1 MSVTTIPHRPIR
13 TLVHRQPGWIV
24 RLFDYKPFLIVVCL
38 TPAIGLLAVFLTYP
52 LGLGVWLAF
61 TDTTIGRRGVF
72 VGLENFQY
80 LLSDPLWWNAVFYS
94 VFYTAIAT
102 FGKFALG
109 FWLAL
114 LLNNHFPF
122 KSLLRA
128 IILLPWIVP
137 TVLSALAFW
146 WIYDPQF
153 SIISYLL
160 VDVLHIRTT
169 NIDFLGSAWPARF
182 SLIAANIWRGIPFVA
197 ISLLAGLQTISPSLY
212 EAAMLDGASRLAA
225 VSFHHL
231 PDDAADSG
239 DRDDV
244 LDHLHLYGFP
254 AGLRHHPR
262 RPGQLDASAGDAGV
276 PARHR
281 RRRTRRRC
289 GDRGVDDPVPGVRD
303 IVQLLRPCPP
313 QMAAGREPMTDVA
326 ASPGNSNVA
335 SATPETM
342 AWDSRARRVMM
353 IYLPLSCFVLILL
366 FPFYWMAITSFK
378 PNGELLNYK
387 DHNPFWITSPTHRPY
402 QASAVQHGL
411 SDLAEDH
418 DVRGGLFDLPVAV
431 CITLAAYAIERLRFR
446 GSPYV
451 GLGIYL
457 AYLVPPSILFI
468 PLATV
473 VVQFGLF
480 DSPLA
485 LILVYPTFLVP
496 FCTWLLIGYFKS
508 IPYELEECALVDG
521 ATRLQILRRIT
532 LPLAVP
538 GLISAG
544 IFSFTLSW
552 NEFIYA
558 LAFIQSSANKTVP
571 VAILTELVSGD
582 VYQWGALMAGSLL
595 GSLPVAVF
603 YSLFVDYYVSSLTGA
618 VKE

>member
-1 MSVTTIPHRPIR
+1 MSDKAEAAGMEYLQSLPRRWVTLYIP
-13 TLVHRQPGWIV
+13 LG
-24 RLFDYKPFLIVVCL
+24 
-38 TPAIGLLAVFLTYP
+38 VFL
-52 LGLGVWLAF
+52 
-61 TDTTIGRRGVF
+61 F
-72 VGLENFQY
+72 V
-80 LLSDPLWWNAVFYS
+80 
-94 VFYTAIAT
+94 
-102 FGKFALG
+102 
-109 FWLAL
+109 
-114 LLNNHFPF
+114 
-122 KSLLRA
+122 
-128 IILLPWIVP
+128 
-137 TVLSALAFW
+137 
-146 WIYDPQF
+146 
-153 SIISYLL
+153 
-160 VDVLHIRTT
+160 
-169 NIDFLGSAWPARF
+169 
-182 SLIAANIWRGIPFVA
+182 
-197 ISLLAGLQTISPSLY
+197 
-212 EAAMLDGASRLAA
+212 
-225 VSFHHL
+225 
-231 PDDAADSG
+231 
-239 DRDDV
+239 
-244 LDHLHLYGFP
+244 
-254 AGLRHHPR
+254 
-262 RPGQLDASAGDAGV
+262 
-276 PARHR
+276 
-281 RRRTRRRC
+281 
-289 GDRGVDDPVPGVRD
+289 
-303 IVQLLRPCPP
+303 
-313 QMAAGREPMTDVA
+313 
-326 ASPGNSNVA
+326 
-335 SATPETM
+335 
-342 AWDSRARRVMM
+342 
-353 IYLPLSCFVLILL
+353 LL
-366 FPFYWMAITSFK
+366 FPFYWMVMTSFK
-378 PNGELLNYK
+378 SNEELMSK
-387 DHNPFWITSPTHRPY
+387 AANPFWIVKPTLDHFEKLLFRTEYP
-402 QASAVQHGL
+402 QWLWNTILVSVVATFISLFAAV
-411 SDLAEDH
+411 
-418 DVRGGLFDLPVAV
+418 
-431 CITLAAYAIERLRFR
+431 LAAYAIERLRFR